1 MKLTIIILA
10 IIIGISE
17 SAAWS
22 ASNPDRFGKPREID
36 SRESAPVAEE
46 AKPGVEQLTRL
57 PELKNFAEARYPA
70 EARENNLEGNVT
82 LSIDIDEKGAVIEV
96 RVIQGAGHGFDEAAL
111 EAARQFT
118 FYPALA
124 ADKPVPVRI
133 TYIYHFILTGKGAKP
148 ASGAGP
154 EASEG
159 DDLQKAEGLEAST
172 SPVRPV
178 TFSGRV
184 LERGTRRP
192 LAGAEV
198 VITDPEVLQ
207 ITGPDGG
214 FAFRGLPAGDYK
226 VIIGLM
232 DYITAA
238 LKISI
243 HEGERTES
251 VIYLERLSYSSLEV
265 TVRASRPKTVVTR
278 HVLDVQE
285 IQKLP
290 GTQGDTLKVVEVLPG
305 VARTPM
311 GMGGMLV
318 LRGADPLDSKV
329 FIDGLVSH
337 ELFHFGGLRSIINS
351 NLIEDLAYYPG
362 NFGAY
367 YGDTAG
373 GVIEVKTRSPK
384 NDRWHEL
391 LDVNIFEG
399 GGLVEGPI
407 TKKLSV
413 AAAFH
418 RNWHDLVLKAVI
430 PADES
435 PFLMAPRYYDY
446 QFKLFWNP
454 DPNHS
459 LETFAYGTD
468 DQMKLLFGKEKETG
482 IKFNYGNSYHHVF
495 LKYNWKVN
503 ENVTNTFQPMV
514 GFLRQKTLVMDQFI
528 NIDGFLTGGRINSQV
543 KFSPHYEAVF
553 GADLLF
559 DRLKGNINIGQ
570 SPRTGEEQSPLAD
583 AEENRRLRTTV
594 DFLDTGLYTELQ
606 AEPWPGLKI
615 FPGVRGEY
623 FYNID
628 KFGVDPRFTVRY
640 QLFDRTVLKGG
651 IGTYHQ
657 LPPYEFTVKGY
668 GNPDLNPEWS
678 AQYSA
683 GCEQRFSEQVS
694 IDTAIFY
701 IDRRD
706 LAVTNPDFALNP
718 SLPVYINAGK
728 GRSYGAEFILK
739 HDPSK
744 YFSGW
749 ISYTLM
755 KSERKFPGQPWRLFT
770 YDQTHNLAAVGMVK
784 LPRNWQVSFRFRLVS
799 GDPYDRITE
808 RGGLDADNELYV
820 FRPAAVRQSR
830 LPLTHSLDI
839 RVDKSFIYNWVIWSL
854 YLDVMNIYNHRNVEF
869 ETYSYDYSEEDYF
882 RGLPIIP
889 ALGTTLEF

>member
-1 MKLTIIILA
+1 MKLTIMILA
-10 IIIGISE
+10 IIVGLSEAPAGSISTPPAVE
-17 SAAWS
+17 G
-22 ASNPDRFGKPREID
+22 PKPR
-36 SRESAPVAEE
+36 
-46 AKPGVEQLTRL
+46 GEQISRL
-57 PELKNFAEARYPA
+57 PELKNFVEARYPA
-70 EARENNLEGNVT
+70 EAREKNLEGNVT
-82 LSIDIDEKGAVIEV
+82 LSIDIDEKGAAIEV
-96 RVIQGAGHGFDEAAL
+96 RVIQGAGYGFDEAAL
-111 EAARQFT
+111 EAARQFI
-118 FYPALA
+118 FNPAQA

-133 TYIYHFILTGKGAKP
+133 TYVYHFILPGKGAKP
-148 ASGAGP
+148 ATGTGP

-159 DDLQKAEGLEAST
+159 DDLQKVEGLEAST
-172 SPVRPV
+172 SPVLPI

-198 VITDPEVLQ
+198 VITDPEVMQ

-238 LKISI
+238 LKIFI
-243 HEGERTES
+243 HKGERTES

-278 HVLDVQE
+278 HVLDIQE
-285 IQKLP
+285 IKKLP

-311 GMGGMLV
+311 GLGGMLV
-318 LRGADPLDSKV
+318 FRGADPLDSKV
-329 FIDGLVSH
+329 FVDGLVSH

-351 NLIEDLAYYPG
+351 DLIEDLAYYPG

-367 YGDTAG
+367 YGDAAG
-373 GVIEVKTRSPK
+373 GVVDVKTRTPK
-384 NDRWHEL
+384 DDRWHEK

-407 TKKLSV
+407 TKKFSV

-418 RNWHDLVLKAVI
+418 RNWHDVVLKAVM
-430 PADES
+430 PKDVMT
-435 PFLMAPRYYDY
+435 FTVAPRYYDY

-459 LETFAYGTD
+459 LETFIYGTD
-468 DQMKLLFGKEKETG
+468 DKMEFLVGKEKASG
-482 IKFNYGNSYHHVF
+482 FGFNYGDSFHQLS
-495 LKYNWKVN
+495 LKYKWRVN
-503 ENVTNTFQPMV
+503 ENVTNTFQPLV
-514 GFLRQKTLVMDQFI
+514 GLLRQKTLVLDQFI
-528 NIDGFLTGGRINSQV
+528 NLDSFFAGGRVNSQV
-543 KFSPHYEAVF
+543 KFGPRYEAVF
-553 GADLLF
+553 GADLLD
-559 DRLKGNINIGQ
+559 DRLTGNINVGQ
-570 SPRTGEEQSPLAD
+570 SPRLGEENSPLMEG
-583 AEENRRLRTTV
+583 AESRRLKTTAN
-594 DFLDTGLYTELQ
+594 FLNTGIYAELN
-606 AEPWPGLKI
+606 AEPWPDLKI
-615 FPGVRGEY
+615 IPGIRGEY

-628 KFGVDPRFTVRY
+628 KFGPDARLAVRY
-640 QLFDRTVLKGG
+640 KLFDRSVIKGG
-651 IGTYHQ
+651 VGTYHQ
-657 LPPYEFTVKGY
+657 MPPYEFTVKGY
-668 GNPDLNPEWS
+668 GNPNLDPEWS
-678 AQYSA
+678 IQYSA
-683 GCEQRFSEQVS
+683 GWEQRLSELVS
-694 IDTAIFY
+694 IDTALFY
-701 IDRRD
+701 VDRRD

-744 YFSGW
+744 YISGW

-755 KSERKFPGQPWRLFT
+755 KSERRFPGQPWQLFT

-784 LPRNWQVSFRFRLVS
+784 LPRNWQISFRFRLVS
-799 GDPYDRITE
+799 GNPYDRITE
-808 RGGLDADNELYV
+808 RGGLDADNELYIY
-820 FRPAAVRQSR
+820 RPTAMKQSR
-830 LPLTHSLDI
+830 LPLTHSLDF
-839 RVDKSFIYNWVIWSL
+839 RMDKSFIYNWVIWSV

-869 ETYSYDYSEEDYF
+869 PTYSYDYGEHDYF